1 MLVPFIIISL
11 LAQILNNPSIFPRE
25 WEKKYGQNKNLRK
38 LDELSDDI
46 VILHVN
52 DIHCG
57 LNDTIGYDGFKLYY
71 NELKS
76 KYKNVITVDVG
87 DHVQGGTLGA
97 LSDGSAIIN
106 VMNKVGF
113 DVAILGNHEF
123 DYGVEQL
130 SKLGDNI
137 TSKYICSN
145 FCYHKNKTTI
155 FEPYKIIEI
164 GEKKIAFIGLL
175 TPLTLTKTYL
185 IGVYDEDGKLLYDFL
200 EGEENKL
207 LYETLQKYID
217 EVRNKGSDYVI
228 LLTHMGMSV
237 EQYKSEDFLSNL
249 KNVSAILD
257 GHTHKIYNVTSKDK
271 DGKDIYIAQTGTKLQ
286 SVGKLTIKSDGSIT
300 SEIIEEIPEPNNK
313 TNAIK
318 VTRSNKERWVDKE
331 ISEFI
336 DEQWKEYENE
346 LFLVIGHSNID
357 FIVRPDEGES
367 HVVECRYK
375 ECTLGNFICDA
386 IREGENG
393 DISIYNGGSVRTN
406 LKKGNITKSQII
418 DVLPFFNNILVKQVT
433 GQNILDA
440 LEFGVSKYPKES
452 GGFPQVS
459 GITFDLDTSF
469 NSTVLIDE
477 SGMFINVTG
486 KRRVSNVKINGE
498 ELNLTKIYNA
508 ALNEFIGKGGDGYS
522 MFINC
527 NIINESIFTDTDSVI
542 YYIQNT
548 LKGEIPEKYKNEEG
562 RINFYNKTENPNNN
576 TNSSLPN
583 ILLLGFDNYQYIPN
597 QKLFNFLTHLR
608 FNNYSNINVN
618 NVTLLIDLFYNNL
631 LRNLEEMEID

>member
-1 MLVPFIIISL
+1 
-11 LAQILNNPSIFPRE
+11 
-25 WEKKYGQNKNLRK
+25 
-38 LDELSDDI
+38 
-46 VILHVN
+46 
-52 DIHCG
+52 
-57 LNDTIGYDGFKLYY
+57 
-71 NELKS
+71 
-76 KYKNVITVDVG
+76 
-87 DHVQGGTLGA
+87 
-97 LSDGSAIIN
+97 
-106 VMNKVGF
+106 
-113 DVAILGNHEF
+113 
-123 DYGVEQL
+123 
-130 SKLGDNI
+130 
-137 TSKYICSN
+137 
-145 FCYHKNKTTI
+145 
-155 FEPYKIIEI
+155 
-164 GEKKIAFIGLL
+164 
-175 TPLTLTKTYL
+175 
-185 IGVYDEDGKLLYDFL
+185 
-200 EGEENKL
+200 
-207 LYETLQKYID
+207 
-217 EVRNKGSDYVI
+217 
-228 LLTHMGMSV
+228 MGMSV
-237 EQYKSEDFLSNL
+237 EQYKSEELLANL

-375 ECTLGNFICDA
+375 ECTLGNFICDS
-386 IREGENG
+386 IREAENA

-562 RINFYNKTENPNNN
+562 RINIYNKTENPNNN

-608 FNNYSNINVN
+608 FTNYSNINVN
-618 NVTLLIDLFYNNL
+618 NITLLINLFYNNL
-631 LRNLEEMEID
+631 LRNLEEMEINCTKQGKN